1 MKIYFRFT
9 STSIVLLVML
19 SYISQVGAQTWGQFR
34 GDSGL
39 GISESQALPVK
50 WSDDSVAWSADL
62 PGQGNSSPAVNSTG
76 VYITSQTRDMGLH
89 VLAFSKINGE
99 PLWSK
104 KVGKGQLAAKGPANL
119 YAHRHNAATPSPIV
133 DDSNVWAFFGT
144 GLLVCLD
151 AKSGELKWEVDMV
164 QEYGAYD
171 ITFGMGSTPRLIG
184 DKLIVSC
191 MTKGA
196 SYVVAL
202 HVKNGELV
210 WKHDRRFPAK
220 DDGPD
225 ALNAAGFTVSW
236 RPEQTARKDTSK
248 GPKPLECDEVVL
260 VTVTSTTPGTTH
272 WVGAYSPPNA
282 AVNETAPVKYAIL
295 HRVDG
300 SNYAKTGVATVSSF
314 YSRMGN

>member
-99 PLWSK
+99 PMWSK

-164 QEYGAYD
+164 QVPTISHLAWAQLLG
-171 ITFGMGSTPRLIG
+171 
-184 DKLIVSC
+184 
-191 MTKGA
+191 
-196 SYVVAL
+196 
-202 HVKNGELV
+202 
-210 WKHDRRFPAK
+210 
-220 DDGPD
+220 
-225 ALNAAGFTVSW
+225 
-236 RPEQTARKDTSK
+236 
-248 GPKPLECDEVVL
+248 
-260 VTVTSTTPGTTH
+260 
-272 WVGAYSPPNA
+272 
-282 AVNETAPVKYAIL
+282 
-295 HRVDG
+295 
-300 SNYAKTGVATVSSF
+300 
-314 YSRMGN
+314 